1 MGSTR
6 EGIRADAVTPRTR
19 FILGR
24 VLQSLVVV
32 VGVTIIAFFLLR
44 LVPGDAV
51 TFILGVHYTAARAKV
66 LRHELGLD
74 RSVMSQ
80 YLLFMGHLFQG
91 NLGNSIYYQQSVW
104 SLIFQRLPVTLWLV
118 VYSTLLAI
126 LISVPLAILSALKR
140 NQAVDH
146 GVRVSFMMIFAMPPF
161 WVGLMLILIF
171 GIDLGVFPVA
181 GYGSGFFGHIAS
193 LFLPS
198 LTIALGFSAILIRTL
213 RNSVVAVL
221 GAEYVETAQ
230 AKGLSR
236 LRIMNRH
243 VLRNALIPAISVIG
257 VNLAFLIGGTVIIE
271 NVFALPGLGALLAA
285 SISNRDLSVVQGI
298 VLFFGIFV
306 VVVNLGTDL
315 LYAFLDPRI
324 SYS

>member
-1 MGSTR
+1 
-6 EGIRADAVTPRTR
+6 
-19 FILGR
+19 
-24 VLQSLVVV
+24 LQSVVV
-32 VGVTIIAFFLLR
+32 VIGVTIIAFFLLR

-74 RSVMSQ
+74 RSVISQ

-104 SLIFQRLPVTLWLV
+104 SLIFQRLPVTMWLV
-118 VYSTLLAI
+118 VYSTVLAI

-140 NQAVDH
+140 NQAVDQ

-171 GIDLGVFPVA
+171 GIDLSVFPVA
-181 GYGSGFFGHIAS
+181 GYGTGFFGHIAS